1 MNKFVT
7 FQRVLESFELFEAFE
22 NFLKSSDNFR
32 LLNLV
37 KSFSYPIIIFLRLSG
52 ANTIFKICS

>member
-22 NFLKSSDNFR
+22 NFLKSSDNFDNFR

-37 KSFSYPIIIFLRLSG
+37 KSFSYLIIIFSR
-52 ANTIFKICS
+52 F